1 MWTYDPICAALTTQ
15 SSSMNTWSPIC
26 KGKKATLM
34 HTQQEKFNHTNSIR
48 CFTLHQQ
55 HCSPFAEFLEGR
67 SDHTAT
73 LNDTVAPNSDISE
86 ISSDDTVIHH
96 DGLEKKR
103 TFHTVITQLGKRT
116 RRNEEEKT
124 HFSIENNVL
133 TAAKNRLS
141 ADFVAWCLERSKAQV
156 TITWR
161 SSSGLMYLKT
171 PRANDTDVYWLASYD
186 KLTLL
191 CWRVIFV

>member
-1 MWTYDPICAALTTQ
+1 MILSVPRWQHSPPRWTHDPQYARGRKPRWCTH
-15 SSSMNTWSPIC
+15 N
-26 KGKKATLM
+26 KNKAKQDKSYKLF
-34 HTQQEKFNHTNSIR
+34 QREYR
-48 CFTLHQQ
+48 CFTSNHPLLNFLKGGLITLRLLITQWRPTLTLAR
-55 HCSPFAEFLEGR
+55 SPLMIQSFITMVWR
-67 SDHTAT
+67 
-73 LNDTVAPNSDISE
+73 
-86 ISSDDTVIHH
+86 
-96 DGLEKKR
+96 KR
-103 TFHTVITQLGKRT
+103 TFHIVNTQQGEIT
-116 RRNEEEKT
+116 RRDKEENLS